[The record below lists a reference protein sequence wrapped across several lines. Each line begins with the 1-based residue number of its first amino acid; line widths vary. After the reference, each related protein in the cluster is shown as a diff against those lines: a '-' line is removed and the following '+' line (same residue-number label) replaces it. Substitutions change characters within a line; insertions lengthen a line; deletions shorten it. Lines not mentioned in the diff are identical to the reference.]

1 MEIDAEHINNEE
13 RTSPQIIQHL
23 YNDRVHTELD
33 IESEDF
39 EQEDDRDIIT
49 QVKMFQQFIISLVF
63 VFIVLEIEILMHS
76 SKEYALIPLITIEA
90 KFLCDYLLHY
100 VSMHMTEPINSKYEA
115 IKHILNCIGNI
126 SSFIMIIVYNEVQT
140 FFFFFAS
147 IPLMLPLIVSFC
159 IKSATKYRF
168 LKITN
173 NVIYYLVIKAME
185 FDEIYYS
192 SFHRNENR

>member
-63 VFIVLEIEILMHS
+63 VFIVF
-76 SKEYALIPLITIEA
+76 Y
-90 KFLCDYLLHY
+90 F
-100 VSMHMTEPINSKYEA
+100 
-115 IKHILNCIGNI
+115 
-126 SSFIMIIVYNEVQT
+126 SFT
-140 FFFFFAS
+140 R
-147 IPLMLPLIVSFC
+147 
-159 IKSATKYRF
+159 K
-168 LKITN
+168 
-173 NVIYYLVIKAME
+173 
-185 FDEIYYS
+185 
-192 SFHRNENR
+192 